1 MLMTKWFAGRR
12 SNARSQEREHTD
24 DDSDAASSSSSTHS
38 TIHMP
43 AGTPPRMNS
52 LERNGADADTEND
65 VFGNVEAQSIRNGKA
80 DGEQAQ
86 VEYRKHDSGDCDSGM
101 T

>member
-12 SNARSQEREHTD
+12 SNARLQEGEDTD
-24 DDSDAASSSSSTHS
+24 NDSDAASSSSSTHS

-52 LERNGADADTEND
+52 LESNGADADTEND
-65 VFGNVEAQSIRNGKA
+65 VLGNN
-80 DGEQAQ
+80 AQ
-86 VEYRKHDSGDCDSGM
+86 VEYRKHDSGYYDSRYYDSRI
-101 T
+101 

>member
-1 MLMTKWFAGRR
+1 
-12 SNARSQEREHTD
+12 
-24 DDSDAASSSSSTHS
+24 
-38 TIHMP
+38 
-43 AGTPPRMNS
+43 MNS